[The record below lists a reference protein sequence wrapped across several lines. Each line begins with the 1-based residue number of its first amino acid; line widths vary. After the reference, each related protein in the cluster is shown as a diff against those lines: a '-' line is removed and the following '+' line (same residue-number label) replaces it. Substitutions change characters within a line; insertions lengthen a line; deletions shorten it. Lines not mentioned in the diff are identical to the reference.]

1 MTTRSQSTDFAAL
14 LQRFFVERLIQQ
26 RNASPRTVESYRDS
40 FRLLLGFAQQTLHKP
55 PAKLELEDLDPVL
68 ISVFSIILKPHV
80 GIASGAETRD
90 LLPST
95 PSTVL
100 SVCSIRKH

>member
-1 MTTRSQSTDFAAL
+1 MTTRTQPTDFAAL

-40 FRLLLGFAQQTLHKP
+40 FRLLLSFAQQTLHKP
-55 PAKLELEDLDPVL
+55 PATLALEDLNPVL
-68 ISVFSIILKPHV
+68 ISGFSIILKQHV
-80 GIASGAETRD
+80 AIPSGAETRD
-90 LLPST
+90 LPPST